1 MPTSLPFFRGGLI
14 KENTGMNVKGATADR
29 QHILAQPGEY
39 VLPVDTV
46 NRLGTSLID
55 KLVAM
60 TDSNS
65 NAYLKKGS
73 INRPQITPYNS
84 FGSSGM
90 MSLPPI
96 TQSAGGSKVRS
107 AGLGG
112 GSEVPEFSAIAP
124 GNERAINASIYGLV
138 G

>member
-1 MPTSLPFFRGGLI
+1 
-14 KENTGMNVKGATADR
+14 MNVKGATADR

-46 NRLGTSLID
+46 NRLGVSVID
-55 KLVAM
+55 RIVAM

-65 NAYLKKGS
+65 NAYLKKGTV
-73 INRPQITPYNS
+73 NRPQITPYNS
-84 FGSSGM
+84 FGSSGGM

-96 TQSAGGSKVRS
+96 TQSAGGSRARS